1 MFPKS
6 NIMAIDLSKLKF
18 TTVKKHT
25 RSAAAKDPHCD
36 VPSEVIK
43 NLTNCIDFLDQPGVN
58 INAWSPNNCPKLWKP
73 IHSAG
78 KSSRVQKKDGIE
90 IPATPDSEAISFQ
103 WRLTLRNTEVY
114 LTEEDCEK
122 GMVFPG
128 GTITQMVDQMKQ
140 VLSLLKSEGD
150 NFKGVYANVAEFEK
164 ENGKVKIVNGRR
176 VQKDNGEK
184 KPTLITTSNY
194 N

>member
-128 GTITQMVDQMKQ
+128 GTIIQMVEQMKQ
-140 VLSLLKSEGD
+140 VLNLLQSEGD